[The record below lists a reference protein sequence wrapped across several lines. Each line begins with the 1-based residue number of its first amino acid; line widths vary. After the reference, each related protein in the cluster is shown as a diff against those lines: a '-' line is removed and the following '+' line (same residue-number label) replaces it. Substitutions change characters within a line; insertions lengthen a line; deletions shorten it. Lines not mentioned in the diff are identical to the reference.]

1 MMYLYKI
8 FYADKKNFES
18 TYKSRL
24 NFEETLRT
32 KLYITPY
39 GHDES
44 YELYYVYNRD
54 TARHIDRIRQN
65 DTVLN
70 DLQSQ
75 LPVVAQKA
83 FLIELISGELQSTN
97 ELEGVQSVKD
107 EIAETTRKIVTSGR
121 GGNDR
126 FSSMINSY
134 LLLKDSLKTPKD
146 LDDIRKIY
154 DEVTA
159 GEIEDSDRPDG
170 KYFRKEAVYVQKF
183 NAVDGEIIH
192 RGILGER
199 EIEREV
205 HHLLDFMSD
214 DTVDLLLR
222 IAVGH
227 YYFGY
232 IHPFYDGNGRLS
244 RFIGSLY
251 LVEKYNYFTAMSLA
265 RGSWIKKTDYYKAF
279 SKTNLPQSRGEMNFF
294 IDAFFKLL
302 IAGQEDIID
311 YLNRNLEKLNRAE
324 RCIEEDAELDTKF
337 KRSIVFLLAQNYHFA
352 YNSGMERRELLD
364 FFNEDI
370 SKYKAAREFEELEKS
385 GYIKR
390 TKDRPITYVLNE
402 SFISK
407 L

>member
-1 MMYLYKI
+1 MMYLHKV

-18 TYKSRL
+18 IYKNRL

-39 GHDES
+39 GQGES

-54 TARHIDRIRQN
+54 TAKYIDRIRQN
-65 DTVLN
+65 DTILN
-70 DLQSQ
+70 ELQSC

-107 EIAETTRKIVTSGR
+107 EIAETTRKLVTSGR

-134 LLLKDSLKTPKD
+134 LMLKDSLKTPKD
-146 LDDIRKIY
+146 LKDIRKIY
-154 DEVTA
+154 DEVTS
-159 GEIEDSDRPDG
+159 GEIKDSDRPDG
-170 KYFRKEAVYVQKF
+170 TYFRKDVVYVQKF

-192 RGILGER
+192 RGILGEER
-199 EIEREV
+199 IENEV
-205 HHLLDFMSD
+205 RRLLDFMSE

-222 IAVGH
+222 IAIGH

-232 IHPFYDGNGRLS
+232 IHPFYDGNGRVS

-251 LVEKYNYFTAMSLA
+251 LVEKYSYLTAMSLA
-265 RGSWIKKTDYYKAF
+265 RGSWIKKADYYKAF
-279 SKTNLPQSRGEMNFF
+279 SKTNLPQNRGEMNGFVDSF
-294 IDAFFKLL
+294 LKLL
-302 IAGQEDIID
+302 VAGQEDIID
-311 YLNRNLEKLNRAE
+311 YLNKNLEKLSRAE
-324 RCIEEDAELDTKF
+324 ECIDEDDGLGTNF
-337 KRSIVFLLAQNYHFA
+337 KKTVMFFLSQNYHFD
-352 YNSGMERRELLD
+352 YNTGIERRELINFID
-364 FFNEDI
+364 DGVSE
-370 SKYKAAREFEELEKS
+370 YKATQEFEELERD

-390 TKDRPITYVLNE
+390 IKNRPITYVLDT
-402 SFISK
+402 SFIGK

>member
-1 MMYLYKI
+1 MMYLHKV
-8 FYADKKNFES
+8 FYADRKNLES
-18 TYKSRL
+18 IYKNRL

-39 GHDES
+39 GQDES

-54 TARHIDRIRQN
+54 TAKCIDRIRQN
-65 DTVLN
+65 DTILN
-70 DLQSQ
+70 DLQSR

-107 EIAETTRKIVTSGR
+107 EIAETTRKLVTSGR

-146 LDDIRKIY
+146 LKDIRKIY
-154 DEVTA
+154 DEVTS
-159 GEIEDSDRPDG
+159 GEIKDSDRPDG
-170 KYFRKEAVYVQKF
+170 TYFRKDVVYVQKF

-192 RGILGER
+192 RGILGEK

-205 HHLLDFMSD
+205 RHLLDFMSE

-222 IAVGH
+222 IAIGH

-232 IHPFYDGNGRLS
+232 IHPFYDGNGRVS

-251 LVEKYNYFTAMSLA
+251 LVEKYNYLTAMSLA
-265 RGSWIKKTDYYKAF
+265 RGSWIRKADYYKAF
-279 SKTNLPQSRGEMNFF
+279 STTNLPQNRGEMNGFVDSF
-294 IDAFFKLL
+294 LKLL
-302 IAGQEDIID
+302 VAGQEDIID
-311 YLNRNLEKLNRAE
+311 YLNKNLEKLSRAE
-324 RCIEEDAELDTKF
+324 ECIDQDDGLGTNF
-337 KRSIVFLLAQNYHFA
+337 KKTVMFFLSQNYHFD
-352 YNSGMERRELLD
+352 YNSGIERRELINFID
-364 FFNEDI
+364 DGVSE
-370 SKYKAAREFEELEKS
+370 YRATQEFEELEKD

-390 TKDRPITYVLNE
+390 IKNRPITYVLDT
-402 SFISK
+402 SFMGK

>member
-1 MMYLYKI
+1 MMYLHKV

-18 TYKSRL
+18 IYKNRL

-39 GHDES
+39 GQGES

-54 TARHIDRIRQN
+54 TAKYIDRIRQN
-65 DTVLN
+65 DTILN
-70 DLQSQ
+70 ELQSC

-107 EIAETTRKIVTSGR
+107 EIAETTRKLVTSGR

-134 LLLKDSLKTPKD
+134 LMLKDSLKTPKD
-146 LDDIRKIY
+146 LKDIRKIY
-154 DEVTA
+154 DEVTS
-159 GEIEDSDRPDG
+159 GEIKDSDRPDG
-170 KYFRKEAVYVQKF
+170 TYFRKDVVYVQKF

-192 RGILGER
+192 RGILGEER
-199 EIEREV
+199 IENEV
-205 HHLLDFMSD
+205 RRLLDFMSE

-222 IAVGH
+222 IAIDH

-232 IHPFYDGNGRLS
+232 IHPFYDGNGRVS

-251 LVEKYNYFTAMSLA
+251 LVEKYSYLTAMSLA
-265 RGSWIKKTDYYKAF
+265 RGSWIKKADYYKAF
-279 SKTNLPQSRGEMNFF
+279 SKTNLPQNRGEMNGFVDSF
-294 IDAFFKLL
+294 LKLL
-302 IAGQEDIID
+302 VAGQEDIID
-311 YLNRNLEKLNRAE
+311 YLNKNLEKLSRAE
-324 RCIEEDAELDTKF
+324 ECIDEDDGLGTNF
-337 KRSIVFLLAQNYHFA
+337 KKTVMFFLSQNYHFD
-352 YNSGMERRELLD
+352 YNTGIERRELINFID
-364 FFNEDI
+364 DGVSE
-370 SKYKAAREFEELEKS
+370 YKATQEFEELERD

-390 TKDRPITYVLNE
+390 IKNRPITYVLDT
-402 SFISK
+402 SFIGK

>member
-1 MMYLYKI
+1 MMYLHKV

-251 LVEKYNYFTAMSLA
+251 LIEKYNYLTAMSLA
-265 RGSWIKKTDYYKAF
+265 RGSWIQKTDYYKAF

-294 IDAFFKLL
+294 VDAFFKLL

-370 SKYKAAREFEELEKS
+370 SKYKASREFEELEKS
-385 GYIKR
+385 GHIKR

-402 SFISK
+402 SFIRK

>member
-1 MMYLYKI
+1 MMYLHKV
-8 FYADKKNFES
+8 FYADRKNLES
-18 TYKSRL
+18 IYKNRL

-39 GHDES
+39 GQDES

-54 TARHIDRIRQN
+54 TAKCIDRIRQN
-65 DTVLN
+65 DTILN
-70 DLQSQ
+70 DLQSR

-107 EIAETTRKIVTSGR
+107 EIAETTRKLVTSGR

-146 LDDIRKIY
+146 LKDIRKIY
-154 DEVTA
+154 DEVTS
-159 GEIEDSDRPDG
+159 GEIKDSDRPDG
-170 KYFRKEAVYVQKF
+170 TYFRKDVVYVQKF

-192 RGILGER
+192 RGILGEK

-205 HHLLDFMSD
+205 RHLLDFMSE

-222 IAVGH
+222 IAIGH

-232 IHPFYDGNGRLS
+232 IHPFYDGNGRVS

-251 LVEKYNYFTAMSLA
+251 LVEKYNYLTAMSLA
-265 RGSWIKKTDYYKAF
+265 RGSWIRKADYYKAF
-279 SKTNLPQSRGEMNFF
+279 STTNLPQNRGEMNGFVDSF
-294 IDAFFKLL
+294 LKLL
-302 IAGQEDIID
+302 VAGQEDIID
-311 YLNRNLEKLNRAE
+311 YLNKNLEKLSRAE
-324 RCIEEDAELDTKF
+324 ECIDQDDGLGTNF
-337 KRSIVFLLAQNYHFA
+337 KKTVMFFLSQNYHFD
-352 YNSGMERRELLD
+352 YNSGIERRELINFID
-364 FFNEDI
+364 DGVSE
-370 SKYKAAREFEELEKS
+370 YRATQEFEELEKD

-390 TKDRPITYVLNE
+390 IKNRPITYVLDT
-402 SFISK
+402 FFMGK

>member
-1 MMYLYKI
+1 MMYLHKV

-18 TYKSRL
+18 IYKNRL

-39 GHDES
+39 GQGES

-54 TARHIDRIRQN
+54 TAKYIDRIRQN
-65 DTVLN
+65 DTILN
-70 DLQSQ
+70 ELQSC

-107 EIAETTRKIVTSGR
+107 EIAETTRKLVTSGR

-134 LLLKDSLKTPKD
+134 LMLKDSLKTPKD
-146 LDDIRKIY
+146 LKDIRKIY
-154 DEVTA
+154 DEVTS
-159 GEIEDSDRPDG
+159 GEIKDSDRPDG
-170 KYFRKEAVYVQKF
+170 TYFRKDVVYVQKF

-192 RGILGER
+192 RGILGEK

-205 HHLLDFMSD
+205 RHLLDFMSD

-222 IAVGH
+222 IAIGH

-232 IHPFYDGNGRLS
+232 IHPFYDGNGRVS

-251 LVEKYNYFTAMSLA
+251 LVEKYNYLTAMSLA
-265 RGSWIKKTDYYKAF
+265 RGSWIKKADYYKAF
-279 SKTNLPQSRGEMNFF
+279 SKTNLPQNRGEMNGFVDSF
-294 IDAFFKLL
+294 LKLL
-302 IAGQEDIID
+302 VAGQEDIID
-311 YLNRNLEKLNRAE
+311 YLNKNLEKLSRAE
-324 RCIEEDAELDTKF
+324 ECIDEDDRLGTNF
-337 KRSIVFLLAQNYHFA
+337 KKTVMFFLSQNYHFD
-352 YNSGMERRELLD
+352 YNTGIERRELINFID
-364 FFNEDI
+364 DGVSE
-370 SKYKAAREFEELEKS
+370 YKATQEFEELERD

-390 TKDRPITYVLNE
+390 IKNRPITYVLDT
-402 SFISK
+402 SFIGK

>member
-1 MMYLYKI
+1 MMYLHKV
-8 FYADKKNFES
+8 FYADRKNLES
-18 TYKSRL
+18 IYKNRL

-39 GHDES
+39 GQDES

-54 TARHIDRIRQN
+54 TAKCIDRIRQN
-65 DTVLN
+65 DTILN
-70 DLQSQ
+70 DLQSR

-107 EIAETTRKIVTSGR
+107 EIAETTRKLVTSGR

-146 LDDIRKIY
+146 LKDIRKIY
-154 DEVTA
+154 DEVTS
-159 GEIEDSDRPDG
+159 GEIKDSDRPDG
-170 KYFRKEAVYVQKF
+170 TYFRKDVVYVQKF

-192 RGILGER
+192 RGILGEK

-205 HHLLDFMSD
+205 RHLLDFMSD

-222 IAVGH
+222 IAIGH

-232 IHPFYDGNGRLS
+232 IHPFYDGNGRIS

-294 IDAFFKLL
+294 IDAFFKVL

-311 YLNRNLEKLNRAE
+311 YLNRNLDKLNRAE
-324 RCIEEDAELDTKF
+324 MCIEEDAGLNTKI
-337 KRSIVFLLAQNYHFA
+337 KMSILFFLAQNYHFDDH
-352 YNSGMERRELLD
+352 SGIERRELMDFLD
-364 FFNEDI
+364 EDI
-370 SKYKAAREFEELEKS
+370 SEYKAAREFDELEKG

-390 TKDRPITYVLNE
+390 TKDRPITYVLDE
-402 SFISK
+402 SFIRR